1 VMNRPGKGGVARM
14 RAAPG
19 PTTRQRNGLHPWGQ
33 LLDGTWIT
41 PDELRASDSQDT
53 TKRLDIPPGYCTAL
67 LIGYQG
73 RNIHAMRAYTGAW
86 IAKRTDHRDNNQEV
100 FIIKGSNASVKLAAA
115 MISDFLVAAANCV
128 NENMKIL
135 RSIVDGEVSQPCGYA
150 QGSGFMTFCCE
161 QQGTK
166 LLSQL
171 QPTSKPS
178 VATTDVSSPEKGA
191 RILPSLVSQAE
202 FEEYL
207 FHAVDEGDEQMMLH
221 QKALEAEIRA
231 MMLTSSEDDSGR
243 TSSDD
248 AESVGPLESV
258 KDEDRD
264 EIEAEAEAEA
274 EGDGGDQAVSVEP
287 WLESSYEFWARRAH
301 LLRNML
307 HTTHSRLDTT
317 TIAEDRTAEDASSV
331 EDSKEIS
338 EDEGWTVVSYKR
350 RAVGGKCGRGINLS
364 ILGDEMKETLERL
377 ISEGKFSW
385 KDLNSKV
392 VANLGKLSLKERML
406 AMEMYEEALG
416 GTTVYS
422 KQGYLMGIVNRM
434 LEGTVAHRK
443 PASAATRRVS
453 TCTLAD
459 FLV

>member
-1 VMNRPGKGGVARM
+1 
-14 RAAPG
+14 
-19 PTTRQRNGLHPWGQ
+19 
-33 LLDGTWIT
+33 
-41 PDELRASDSQDT
+41 
-53 TKRLDIPPGYCTAL
+53 
-67 LIGYQG
+67 
-73 RNIHAMRAYTGAW
+73 
-86 IAKRTDHRDNNQEV
+86 
-100 FIIKGSNASVKLAAA
+100 
-115 MISDFLVAAANCV
+115 
-128 NENMKIL
+128 
-135 RSIVDGEVSQPCGYA
+135 
-150 QGSGFMTFCCE
+150 
-161 QQGTK
+161 
-166 LLSQL
+166 
-171 QPTSKPS
+171 
-178 VATTDVSSPEKGA
+178 
-191 RILPSLVSQAE
+191 
-202 FEEYL
+202 
-207 FHAVDEGDEQMMLH
+207 
-221 QKALEAEIRA
+221 
-231 MMLTSSEDDSGR
+231 
-243 TSSDD
+243 
-248 AESVGPLESV
+248 
-258 KDEDRD
+258 
-264 EIEAEAEAEA
+264 
-274 EGDGGDQAVSVEP
+274 
-287 WLESSYEFWARRAH
+287 
-301 LLRNML
+301 ML

-364 ILGDEMKETLERL
+364 VLGDEMKETLERL

-434 LEGTVAHRK
+434 LGGTVAHRK